1 MTRDEKALQ
10 NRLKEIRT
18 RLGYSQQELAQA
30 AGVARQ
36 TIGGIEAG
44 TYSVSMV
51 VALRIARALGC
62 RVEEL
67 FWLEDERAMIAGTP
81 AQGREHNGPVQLA
94 KIDGRWVAHS
104 LTGDSAFRHEMVPAD
119 GELLPSGQIALFD
132 EEEALTS
139 TILLAGC
146 APALSLWARSA
157 ERWLPELRVR
167 WVHANSEQ
175 ALGMLA
181 RGEVHAAGVHFAG
194 DNLPKVEAALKGP
207 ATLVTLGV
215 WEEGLALAPGNPKGV
230 RHVVDLAQPGVTL
243 VNREPGAACRALL
256 DEECESAGILASTLV
271 GYDHIA
277 HGHVEVAQAVAQ
289 WRADAGITVSAVAR
303 AYGLAF
309 VPLRSVRYE
318 LALRPGLFSLPRIQQ
333 LIETLQHRWIR
344 TQLIEIGGYDIS
356 ASGETRGT
364 IAV

>member
-1 MTRDEKALQ
+1 MTKDEKALQ

-44 TYSVSMV
+44 TYSVSMA

-67 FWLEDERAMIAGTP
+67 FWLEDERAVITAMP
-81 AQGREHNGPVQLA
+81 AQSSMQSGPAQLA
-94 KIDGRWVAHS
+94 KIDGRWVAHGLS
-104 LTGDSAFRHEMVPAD
+104 GDLAFRHEMVPAD
-119 GELLPSGQIALFD
+119 GEFLPSGQVALFD
-132 EEEALTS
+132 DEEALSS

-167 WVHANSEQ
+167 WVHANSVQ

-181 RGEVHAAGVHFAG
+181 RNEVHAAGIHFSG
-194 DNLPKVEAALKGP
+194 DNLPHVQKALKGD
-207 ATLVTLGV
+207 ATLVTLGI
-215 WEEGLALAPGNPKGV
+215 WEEGLALAPGNPKGIQGIG
-230 RHVVDLAQPGVTL
+230 DLTQHGTTI
-243 VNREPGAACRALL
+243 VNRESGAACRALL
-256 DEECESAGILASTLV
+256 EEECTKAGVATSSLS
-271 GYDHIA
+271 GYEHIA
-277 HGHVEVAQAVAQ
+277 HGHVEVAQAIAKG
-289 WRADAGITVSAVAR
+289 RADAGVTVSAVAR
-303 AYGLAF
+303 AYRLAF

-318 LALRPGLFSLPRIQQ
+318 LALRPAIFALPRLQQ
-333 LIETLQHRWIR
+333 LLETLQHRWIR
-344 TQLIEIGGYDIS
+344 TQLKEIGGYDIT
-356 ASGETRGT
+356 ASGETRDT
-364 IAV
+364 IAA